1 MPGGLRL
8 LGEGFVYQEDND
20 PKHSSHLCRGYLER
34 KEKLGRQMNSRLIII
49 SKICYLSLGV
59 LKRMVWPPQ
68 SPDLNPIEQVW
79 DFVKSRLEESNRVT
93 VRTIWMELEKA
104 WKMITPELIQRYI
117 STMADRCRAVI
128 LAKGGHTR
136 YLKKSD
142 YFHFR
147 IAYRIFDCLFSNGTK
162 NKIGCFQLFR
172 NICK

>member
-34 KEKLGRQMNSRLIII
+34 KEKLGRQMNSRLTII

-104 WKMITPELIQRYI
+104 WKMITP
-117 STMADRCRAVI
+117 
-128 LAKGGHTR
+128 
-136 YLKKSD
+136 
-142 YFHFR
+142 
-147 IAYRIFDCLFSNGTK
+147 
-162 NKIGCFQLFR
+162 
-172 NICK
+172 

>member
-8 LGEGFVYQEDND
+8 LGERFVYQEDND

-104 WKMITPELIQRYI
+104 WKMITP
-117 STMADRCRAVI
+117 
-128 LAKGGHTR
+128 
-136 YLKKSD
+136 
-142 YFHFR
+142 
-147 IAYRIFDCLFSNGTK
+147 
-162 NKIGCFQLFR
+162 
-172 NICK
+172 